1 MTRYQKLM
9 ALVVFSS
16 LSVYAAENDV
26 AAPEEEQQ
34 TEVASE
40 DPGRPLEEN
49 ITEPDGEIILDA
61 IDENFVPSEQ
71 ITEDLPVAFPIDI

>member
-1 MTRYQKLM
+1 MTLYQKLM

-16 LSVYAAENDV
+16 LSVNAAENDV
-26 AAPEEEQQ
+26 AAPDEEQQ

-40 DPGRPLEEN
+40 DPGRALEEN
-49 ITEPDGEIILDA
+49 ITEPDGEITLDA

>member
-1 MTRYQKLM
+1 MTLYQKLM

-40 DPGRPLEEN
+40 DPSRPLEEN